1 MFIMSG
7 VTVNNSDLPDEYI
20 DPVVSFDDAET
31 ASDAAAPS
39 CTVFQSLVP
48 SKWMSSPNSVVFKK
62 TASNHDMKLSEY
74 DLPDEYVDAAVLS
87 FDETSSCEG
96 TLPLPSSPREMLLG
110 CLAKKFPP
118 EEDRNDS
125 VELTM
130 GECDLPD
137 GYIGAEVCSPRR
149 QECSPLNMNPKTFE
163 TPTVGLSRR
172 RREYPSS
179 SSSDTLS
186 SVSPSNH
193 LTNTLVNANVPE
205 QKFTNQ
211 ADIAEEEWIPEMKVS
226 NSSLRKRRI
235 RTTE

>member
-1 MFIMSG
+1 
-7 VTVNNSDLPDEYI
+7 
-20 DPVVSFDDAET
+20 
-31 ASDAAAPS
+31 
-39 CTVFQSLVP
+39 
-48 SKWMSSPNSVVFKK
+48 
-62 TASNHDMKLSEY
+62 
-74 DLPDEYVDAAVLS
+74 
-87 FDETSSCEG
+87 
-96 TLPLPSSPREMLLG
+96 
-110 CLAKKFPP
+110 
-118 EEDRNDS
+118 
-125 VELTM
+125 
-130 GECDLPD
+130 
-137 GYIGAEVCSPRR
+137 
-149 QECSPLNMNPKTFE
+149 MNPKTFE
-163 TPTVGLSRR
+163 TPAVGLSRR